1 MMAFLVGLQGGYTKN
16 PCFFCLWDNR
26 DDSRHY
32 ETISWPS
39 RKEFVL
45 GKKNKVSTLLVS
57 QDKVLMPRLYIKL
70 GIIKQFFKALDLN
83 AEAFQYLQTVF
94 PKLSD
99 AKIKSEF
106 S

>member
-1 MMAFLVGLQGGYTKN
+1 
-16 PCFFCLWDNR
+16 
-26 DDSRHY
+26 
-32 ETISWPS
+32 
-39 RKEFVL
+39 
-45 GKKNKVSTLLVS
+45 
-57 QDKVLMPRLYIKL
+57 MPPLYIKL
-70 GIIKQFFKALDLN
+70 GLIKQFFKALDLN